1 MVLFTKSRRK
11 HGFSIVATAILLCDM
26 VTLSLEQNST
36 ISKHEPSC
44 DISVPILNTEQ
55 KNAYQRDGF
64 ILMKNVLNSD
74 LVERLSHAGIG
85 VAEIGQKFPAYFS
98 VVERGVMFD
107 SGLRDSNSD
116 ATKAFREASL
126 FSIIPQI
133 AAELMQLD
141 GKSQNLRVL
150 R

>member
-1 MVLFTKSRRK
+1 MAGRRK
-11 HGFSIVATAILLCDM
+11 RGLSIISLLFVLCWIVISSSEPILM
-26 VTLSLEQNST
+26 VSDA
-36 ISKHEPSC
+36 EPSC
-44 DISVPILNTEQ
+44 DPRSSILNMQQ

-64 ILMKNVLNSD
+64 ILMKNVLSED
-74 LVERLSHAGIG
+74 LVERLSKAGIG

-107 SGLRDSNSD
+107 SGLQSLNSE
-116 ATKAFREASL
+116 ATKAFRETSL
-126 FSIIPQI
+126 YSTIPQI

-141 GKSQNLRVL
+141 GRSQNLRVL